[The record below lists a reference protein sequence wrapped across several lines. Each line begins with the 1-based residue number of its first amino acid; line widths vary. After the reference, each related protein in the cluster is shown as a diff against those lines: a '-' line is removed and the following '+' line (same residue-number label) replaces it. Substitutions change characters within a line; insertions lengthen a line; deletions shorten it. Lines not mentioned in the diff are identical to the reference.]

1 LNMPDVSIDS
11 LNLHLSGFSE
21 EDGRQLARLIAEGL
35 SKAPLPSA
43 TGGQPAMQVKVTAP
57 PASPL
62 ERVSEMVLAD
72 LVRQLKRSL

>member
-1 LNMPDVSIDS
+1 MPDVSIDR

-35 SKAPLPSA
+35 SKELLPA
-43 TGGQPAMQVKVTAP
+43 AAGGQPAMQVKVAAQP
-57 PASPL
+57 GSPL
-62 ERVSEMVLAD
+62 KRVSEMVLAD